1 MTTYYVY
8 QLNEKM
14 NKYGNAYIGMT
25 KDIKTR
31 AKQWAYKLK
40 LTYIPELI
48 ILHSD
53 TSMQR
58 TFNWEQNKR
67 IELQWPRE
75 TSLRT
80 QQKMRKK
87 AVSAIKLKTKQ

>member
-8 QLNEKM
+8 KLNEKI
-14 NKYGNAYIGMT
+14 NKYGNSYIGMT
-25 KDIKTR
+25 KDITTR
-31 AKQWAYKLK
+31 AKQWKNKLK
-40 LTYIPELI
+40 LDYIPELI
-48 ILHSD
+48 VIHSD
-53 TSMQR
+53 TSMLR

-75 TSLRT
+75 TSLRH

-87 AVSAIKLKTKQ
+87 AITTIKLKTKQ